1 MIIDYFD
8 NESINDDINNYIQRR
23 IKTYG
28 DIRYSYLVMNKNT
41 PLYPAII
48 SNYPLDWIKKYKKNS
63 YHLIDPVI
71 LTAKDKVAPFS
82 WDDNSVINIKS
93 TDSAVFNLAREYNI
107 VNGYTFV
114 IHDNNDNMATLNVSS
129 GNDDSILFDESI
141 EVNKEKIQMLLILTH
156 EKMLGLYY
164 KNNIKNSGLNNKESG
179 RGSFSP
185 RENEILYWASVG
197 KTYSEISI
205 ILGIKR
211 STVKFH
217 IGNVVRKLG
226 VLNAKHAIR
235 LGIELKLIKPI

>member
-8 NESINDDINNYIQRR
+8 NESINEDIRNYIQRR
-23 IKTYG
+23 IKSYG
-28 DIRYSYLVMNKNT
+28 DLRYSYLVMNKKT
-41 PLYPAII
+41 PLHPTII
-48 SNYPLDWIKKYKKNS
+48 SNYPLDWVKKYKKNS

-71 LTAKDKVAPFS
+71 LTAKDKVAPFA
-82 WDDNSVINIKS
+82 WDDNSVINKKS
-93 TDSAVFNLAREYNI
+93 TDSAVFKLAREYNI
-107 VNGYTFV
+107 INGYTFV
-114 IHDNNDNMATLNVSS
+114 LHDNSNNMATLSISNGS
-129 GNDDSILFDESI
+129 DDSIYFDESI
-141 EVNKEKIQMLLILTH
+141 ETNKEKIQMLLIFTH
-156 EKMLGLYY
+156 EKMLGLYHNSTE
-164 KNNIKNSGLNNKESG
+164 KNESG
-179 RGSFSP
+179 SNKIERDIFSP

-235 LGIELKLIKPI
+235 LGIELKLIKSIL

>member
-8 NESINDDINNYIQRR
+8 NESINEDIKNYIQRR
-23 IKTYG
+23 IKSYG
-28 DIRYSYLVMNKNT
+28 DLRYSYLVMNKKT
-41 PLYPAII
+41 PLHPTII
-48 SNYPLDWIKKYKKNS
+48 SNYPQGWVKKYKKNS

-71 LTAKDKVAPFS
+71 LTAKDKVAPFA
-82 WDDNSVINIKS
+82 WDDNSVINKKS
-93 TDSAVFNLAREYNI
+93 TDSAVFKLAREYNI

-114 IHDNNDNMATLNVSS
+114 LHDNSYNMATLNISNGS
-129 GNDDSILFDESI
+129 DDSISFDESI
-141 EVNKEKIQMLLILTH
+141 EINKEKIQMLLILTH
-156 EKMLGLYY
+156 EKMLGLYQRNSD
-164 KNNIKNSGLNNKESG
+164 KNEKRNLKIE
-179 RGSFSP
+179 RDIFSP
-185 RENEILYWASVG
+185 RENEILYWASMG
-197 KTYSEISI
+197 KTYAEISI

>member
-8 NESINDDINNYIQRR
+8 NESINEDIKNYIQRR
-23 IKTYG
+23 IKSYG
-28 DIRYSYLVMNKNT
+28 DLRYSYLVINKKT
-41 PLYPAII
+41 PLHPTII
-48 SNYPLDWIKKYKKNS
+48 SNYPLDWVKKYKKNS

-71 LTAKDKVAPFS
+71 LTAKDKISPFA
-82 WDDNSVINIKS
+82 WDDNSVINKKS
-93 TDSAVFNLAREYNI
+93 TDSAVFKLAREYNI

-114 IHDNNDNMATLNVSS
+114 LHDNSNNMATLNISNGS
-129 GNDDSILFDESI
+129 DDSIFFDELI
-141 EVNKEKIQMLLILTH
+141 EINKEKIQMLLIFTH
-156 EKMLGLYY
+156 EKMLGLYHNNDE
-164 KNNIKNSGLNNKESG
+164 KNQPCNNKIE
-179 RGSFSP
+179 RDIFSP

-235 LGIELKLIKPI
+235 LGIELKLIKSI

>member
-8 NESINDDINNYIQRR
+8 NESINEDIKNYIQRR

-28 DIRYSYLVMNKNT
+28 DLRYSYLVMNKKT
-41 PLYPAII
+41 PLRPAII
-48 SNYPLDWIKKYKKNS
+48 SNYPLDWVKKYRQNS

-71 LTAKDKVAPFS
+71 LTAKDNVAPFA
-82 WDDNSVINIKS
+82 WDDNSVINKKS

-107 VNGYTFV
+107 INGYTFV
-114 IHDNNDNMATLNVSS
+114 LHDNNNNMATLNISNGS
-129 GNDDSILFDESI
+129 DDSISFDESI
-141 EVNKEKIQMLLILTH
+141 ETHKEKIQMLLILTH
-156 EKMLGLYY
+156 DKMLGLYRQDFNA
-164 KNNIKNSGLNNKESG
+164 NNELQRSGKPREI
-179 RGSFSP
+179 FSP

-197 KTYSEISI
+197 KTYSEIAI
-205 ILGIKR
+205 ILEIKR

>member
-8 NESINDDINNYIQRR
+8 NESINEDIRNYIQRR
-23 IKTYG
+23 IKSYG
-28 DIRYSYLVMNKNT
+28 DLRYSYLVMNKKT
-41 PLYPAII
+41 PLHPTII
-48 SNYPLDWIKKYKKNS
+48 SNYPLDWVKKYKKNS

-71 LTAKDKVAPFS
+71 LTAKDKVAPFA
-82 WDDNSVINIKS
+82 WDDNSVINKKS
-93 TDSAVFNLAREYNI
+93 TDSAVFKLAREYNI
-107 VNGYTFV
+107 INGYTFV
-114 IHDNNDNMATLNVSS
+114 LHDNSNNMATLSISNGS
-129 GNDDSILFDESI
+129 DDSICFDESI
-141 EVNKEKIQMLLILTH
+141 ETNKEKIQMLLILTH
-156 EKMLGLYY
+156 EKMLGLYHNSAE
-164 KNNIKNSGLNNKESG
+164 KNESG
-179 RGSFSP
+179 SNKIERDIFSP

-235 LGIELKLIKPI
+235 LGIELKLIKSIL

>member
-8 NESINDDINNYIQRR
+8 NDSINEDIKNYIQRR
-23 IKTYG
+23 IKAYG
-28 DIRYSYLVMNKNT
+28 DLRYSYLVMNKKT
-41 PLYPAII
+41 PLHPTII
-48 SNYPLDWIKKYKKNS
+48 SNYPMDWVQTYKRNN

-71 LTAKDKVAPFS
+71 LTAKDKVAPFA

-107 VNGYTFV
+107 INGYTFV
-114 IHDNNDNMATLNVSS
+114 LHDNNNNMATLNISNGS
-129 GNDDSILFDESI
+129 DDSISFDESI
-141 EVNKEKIQMLLILTH
+141 ETNKEKIQMLLILTH
-156 EKMLGLYY
+156 DKMLGLYH
-164 KNNIKNSGLNNKESG
+164 KNNNKNNELNGASGE
-179 RGSFSP
+179 REIFSP

-197 KTYSEISI
+197 KTYSEVSI

>member
-8 NESINDDINNYIQRR
+8 NESINEDIKNYIQRR

-28 DIRYSYLVMNKNT
+28 DLCYSYLVMNKKT
-41 PLYPAII
+41 PLHPTII
-48 SNYPLDWIKKYKKNS
+48 SNYPLDWVKKYKKNS

-71 LTAKDKVAPFS
+71 LTAKDKVAPFA
-82 WDDNSVINIKS
+82 WDDNSVINKKS
-93 TDSAVFNLAREYNI
+93 TDSAVFKLAREYNI

-114 IHDNNDNMATLNVSS
+114 LHDNSNNMATLNISNGS
-129 GNDDSILFDESI
+129 DDSISFDERI
-141 EVNKEKIQMLLILTH
+141 EINKEKIQMLLIITH
-156 EKMLGLYY
+156 EKMLGLYQSNSD
-164 KNNIKNSGLNNKESG
+164 KNENRNTQIE
-179 RGSFSP
+179 RDIFSP

-197 KTYSEISI
+197 KTYAEISI

>member
-8 NESINDDINNYIQRR
+8 NESINEDIKNYIQRR

-28 DIRYSYLVMNKNT
+28 DLRYSYLVMNKKT
-41 PLYPAII
+41 PLNPAII
-48 SNYPLDWIKKYKKNS
+48 SNYPLDWVKKYRQNS

-71 LTAKDKVAPFS
+71 LTAKDNVAPFA
-82 WDDNSVINIKS
+82 WDDNSVINKKS

-107 VNGYTFV
+107 INGYTFV
-114 IHDNNDNMATLNVSS
+114 LHDNNNNMATLNISNGS
-129 GNDDSILFDESI
+129 DDSISFDESI
-141 EVNKEKIQMLLILTH
+141 ETDKEKIQMLLILTH
-156 EKMLGLYY
+156 DKMLGLYRQDFNA
-164 KNNIKNSGLNNKESG
+164 NNELQRSGKPREI
-179 RGSFSP
+179 FSP

-197 KTYSEISI
+197 KTYSEIAI
-205 ILGIKR
+205 ILEIKR

>member
-8 NESINDDINNYIQRR
+8 NESINEDIKNYIQRR

-28 DIRYSYLVMNKNT
+28 DLRYSYLVMNKKT
-41 PLYPAII
+41 PLHPAII
-48 SNYPLDWIKKYKKNS
+48 SNYPLDWVKKYRQNS

-71 LTAKDKVAPFS
+71 LTAKDNVAPFA
-82 WDDNSVINIKS
+82 WDDNSVINKKS

-107 VNGYTFV
+107 INGYTFV
-114 IHDNNDNMATLNVSS
+114 LHDNNNNMATLNISNGS
-129 GNDDSILFDESI
+129 DDSISFDESI
-141 EVNKEKIQMLLILTH
+141 ETHKEKIQMLLILTH
-156 EKMLGLYY
+156 DKMLGLYRQDFNA
-164 KNNIKNSGLNNKESG
+164 NNELQRSGKPREI
-179 RGSFSP
+179 FSP

-197 KTYSEISI
+197 KTYSEIAI
-205 ILGIKR
+205 ILEIKR